1 MSRRRP
7 RWPRRPARD
16 RGAAVIESVLL
27 LAVLVIPLTFGFL
40 DLGLRT
46 FMVEEANAG
55 ARDGARVAI
64 LHYLQAD
71 RSGSADAQAVATA
84 ATARGSI
91 GTGSVTVVCEG
102 PTGTPLPGGCASAQ
116 VDQDLI
122 DVTVTYPAINIFF
135 GFGGATISGHSAMVI
150 VGLPQ

>member
-1 MSRRRP
+1 MTRRRQS
-7 RWPRRPARD
+7 RDSD
-16 RGAAVIESVLL
+16 RGAAVIEAVIL

-71 RSGSADAQAVATA
+71 QPGSADAKTVAQAAL
-84 ATARGSI
+84 ARTSI
-91 GTGSVTVVCEG
+91 GTGTVTVVCREPG
-102 PTGTPLPGGCASAQ
+102 GAAVPGGCANAV
-116 VDQDLI
+116 VDSDLI
-122 DVTVTYPAINIFF
+122 EVTVTYPAINIFF
-135 GFGGATISGHSAMVI
+135 GIGGETVSGHSAMVI

>member
-1 MSRRRP
+1 MTRRDTVT
-7 RWPRRPARD
+7 RRGGSD
-16 RGAAVIESVLL
+16 RGAAVVEAVLL

-71 RSGSADAQAVATA
+71 QPGSADAQAVAHA
-84 ATARGSI
+84 ALARTSI
-91 GTGSVTVVCEG
+91 GAGTVSVACKQPSGALV
-102 PTGTPLPGGCASAQ
+102 PGGCTNA
-116 VDQDLI
+116 VPGTDVI

-135 GFGGATISGHSAMVI
+135 GLGGTTISGRSAMVV